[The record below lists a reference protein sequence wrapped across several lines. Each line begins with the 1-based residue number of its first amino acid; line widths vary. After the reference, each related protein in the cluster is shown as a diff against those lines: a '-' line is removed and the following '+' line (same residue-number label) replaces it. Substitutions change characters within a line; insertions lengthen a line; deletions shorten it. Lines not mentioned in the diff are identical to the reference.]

1 VKLSMRVLQTALF
14 VLVVSVALLVLSSW
28 IVGELDRSIH
38 EVVRAEQLKDAASI
52 AGTLRPSF
60 PANAENVGEIHD
72 RVAQAADIFEDDVR
86 VYDESGK
93 LIDAKE
99 TVRIPPAVLAEART
113 RGFADETPYAVVD
126 LRAGGIAVAS
136 KAIYDNLG
144 RKVGVVVVANPA
156 TVARQLLA
164 TARSQ
169 LAIAFWVAL
178 VLSGAVGFVLAEFI
192 AKQTRRLNDAAD
204 TIAAGDF
211 SRRLPT
217 RLMPA
222 EISDLANAFN
232 NMAEQL
238 GHAFETL
245 SGQERAQRE
254 FVANASHE
262 LRTPIAALKGAIELL
277 EDGAKEK
284 PEVRD
289 EFLHT
294 MRVEVNRLQRLVDD
308 LFTLAQLD
316 SGRLELR
323 MLPQPLDE
331 VVSVVVA
338 IVRPLAN
345 DAGVAVAA
353 DLGDGDLTA
362 VCDRDRITQVLIGFV
377 DNAIKHSENGGVVT
391 VSANGVNGSV
401 RLCVHDT
408 GKGIPPEEQQ
418 RIFDRFYRADDAPK
432 RDERGSGLGLSIA
445 REIVEAHGS
454 RILVTSAVGEGTTF
468 CFLLRRTFSLT
479 EP

>member
-28 IVGELDRSIH
+28 IVGELDRSIR
-38 EVVRAEQLKDAASI
+38 EVVRSEQLKDAAAV

-60 PANAENVGEIHD
+60 PANAENLGEIHD
-72 RVAQAADIFEDDVR
+72 RVRQAADIFEDDVS
-86 VYDESGK
+86 VYDENLK
-93 LIDAKE
+93 LIDRQS
-99 TVRIPPAVLAEART
+99 TVEIPPDVLAEARS
-113 RGFADETPYAVVD
+113 RGLADETPYAVVD
-126 LRAGGIAVAS
+126 FRSGGIAVAS
-136 KAIYDNLG
+136 KAIYDNFG

-156 TVARQLLA
+156 TQARRLLA

-169 LAIAFWVAL
+169 LTIAFWVAL

-222 EISDLANAFN
+222 EIADLASAFN

-238 GHAFETL
+238 GAAFAIL

-262 LRTPIAALKGAIELL
+262 MRTPIAALKGAIELL

-294 MRVEVNRLQRLVDD
+294 MRIEVNRLQRLVDD

-316 SGRLELR
+316 SGRLEMRL
-323 MLPQPLDE
+323 LPHPLDE
-331 VVSVVVA
+331 IVNVVA
-338 IVRPLAN
+338 SIARPLAN
-345 DAGVAVAA
+345 DAGVAITT
-353 DLGDGDLTA
+353 DIGEGDLTA
-362 VCDRDRITQVLIGFV
+362 VCDRDRITQVLLGFV
-377 DNAIKHSENGGVVT
+377 DNALKHSEAGGVVT
-391 VSANGVNGSV
+391 ISAHDVNGSV

-408 GKGIPPEEQQ
+408 GKGISPDEQQ
-418 RIFDRFYRADDAPK
+418 HVFDRFYRSADSSKGDK
-432 RDERGSGLGLSIA
+432 RGSGLGLSIA
-445 REIVEAHGS
+445 REIVEAHHT
-454 RILVTSAVGEGTTF
+454 RIIVTSAVGEGTTF
-468 CFLLRRTFSLT
+468 CFVLRGTFALT